1 MNFKK
6 IGVATALGFVAMA
19 LSSAVPLMVFYE
31 PNFAALA
38 EKFPGIVKT
47 TPDMVPALIG
57 GLVWM
62 VVMAII
68 FDKMGTKGIKDGAI
82 TGAWLGASKWFFF
95 DMQML
100 AMIPPIFTMDYMIID
115 VPLSAFSYAVGGA
128 AIGWALERFE

>member
-6 IGVATALGFVAMA
+6 IGIATVLGFVAMA

-38 EKFPGIVKT
+38 EKFPGIVKA

-57 GLVWM
+57 GVVWM
-62 VVMAII
+62 FVMAII
-68 FDKMGTKGIKDGAI
+68 FDKMGTKSIKDGAI

-95 DMQML
+95 DMQMI

-128 AIGWALERFE
+128 AIGWVLERFE

>member
-1 MNFKK
+1 MSSNKKKK
-6 IGVATALGFVAMA
+6 IRKKISKLVKNYSDLEFVT
-19 LSSAVPLMVFYE
+19 
-31 PNFAALA
+31 A

>member
-6 IGVATALGFVAMA
+6 IGIATVLGFVAMA

-31 PNFAALA
+31 PNFTALA
-38 EKFPGIVKT
+38 EKFPGIVKA

-57 GLVWM
+57 GVVWM
-62 VVMAII
+62 FVMAII
-68 FDKMGTKGIKDGAI
+68 FDKMGTKSIKDGAI

-95 DMQML
+95 DMQMI